1 MKMKMKIKFER
12 MLCSHMINQKK
23 PFEENVQATKD
34 DIRKCLK
41 FCWNM
46 TYGAHGEHRDHRT
59 GGIKKRSKEEIFQ
72 DIFIGKMGEVAFYRW
87 CKNRGKS
94 EISEI
99 DFDCFDLG
107 KWDSSDFILTDNN
120 NEKIKVAV
128 KTTKDFGNLLLLEV
142 KDWCVKENKAIYIP
156 NQDKDGRGFYN
167 YIVLCRVKTNL
178 KINPQS
184 LTEDSLEIM
193 AKSLEVKLQVVGM
206 IGNKELIEIINSGKY
221 KIYQGD
227 TLNKSTIMDADNYY
241 IQSGAFVLPK

>member
-1 MKMKMKIKFER
+1 
-12 MLCSHMINQKK
+12 
-23 PFEENVQATKD
+23 
-34 DIRKCLK
+34 
-41 FCWNM
+41 
-46 TYGAHGEHRDHRT
+46 
-59 GGIKKRSKEEIFQ
+59 
-72 DIFIGKMGEVAFYRW
+72 MGEVAFYRW

-206 IGNKELIEIINSGKY
+206 IGNKELVEIINSGKY